1 MSFSFGGLGHSLEQV
16 GGSVA
21 SFTDHISEV
30 IKDVRMEGTE
40 KVGEGPDSDRK
51 ESEGSRETLRWENQ
65 RLKRLCSHLEEKY
78 EASELQIKRQT
89 LSYRH
94 QLQQKE
100 AEMKLLKARQIGLK
114 NQLLKLQ
121 SALRSTTA
129 SPSLGYRIN
138 YFASASPGDDLDFA
152 DLIWSQQEISR
163 LSNEVLRLEAEVSYW
178 KHFSQTSAPG
188 ANSDEQNEIYKL
200 QVTIR
205 ELEQNRNEAIDDH
218 QLEKAVLQ
226 NVYQQTLAEI
236 RRRYH
241 QKSKGYEKRIKEL
254 ENLLEKDDSGLRAAD
269 ESVIED
275 MQNTIQV
282 LQTEKVE
289 STRKIEELEDTVKY
303 INNKLSSV
311 ESERDALRRE
321 WDRINEE
328 KKERT
333 EECESQPSVLRQSDT
348 VTEKERVLSESTAV
362 EEVSGPRQV
371 LSDAEKEMTPRCS
384 LTQGDNLIGDDL
396 KLEGRVY
403 VLEQENSSGQGREAL
418 QLALWK
424 VSHEQE
430 VIEGTAPGGVNVD
443 SEVEHFRC
451 DLEAD
456 GQKSTQGRTEKELPT
471 AELGEFD
478 GQKQT
483 TRPRVLM
490 KGQLSEQQNEGNGI
504 NGKVEHDLNDEKGA
518 CPFEEEQMDTAE
530 ELDAQNEESPQSQSA
545 VNDLHRSDPSR
556 IHNLN
561 IPKENAELK
570 EHIKQEEE
578 ESARAEKEPEDS
590 DNTVEDD
597 SLKGRET
604 TVRKLQQSLSEM
616 EELNGNLKK
625 AAFNLKVENGK
636 LVLELEDVRRRLEET
651 TVCNRKNS
659 LETKSITR
667 ALKIEK
673 GQLIVKLCRAEK
685 KLLEKTARYEQA
697 IKELTNTYNLSKSS
711 SQLEQECLIQRTQEK
726 DDEILQ
732 LKKSVEQM
740 DADHRE
746 TKEMLSS
753 ALEEHKRL
761 TRLIK
766 DKEICIEKLERRP
779 ELQELLEKYGQVLR
793 ENEILQQTVEEQD
806 VRLASTREENEFL
819 QDELECLREDS
830 QTVPVVDPQTQDRI
844 MELECEVYELN
855 AERVRLEDEIKQQQ
869 KIIEDQR
876 QGKLQRLRALQDQKR
891 KLDDL
896 TRQHEQM
903 NIKHAQLLSAKEE
916 IKILQNTIEQMK
928 TRILQKPSKYIPTKH
943 SDVFQVTTIQHL
955 PVETR
960 K

>member
-1 MSFSFGGLGHSLEQV
+1 MSFSFGGQGHSLEQV
-16 GGSVA
+16 GGRVA
-21 SFTDHISEV
+21 SFTDRISGV

-51 ESEGSRETLRWENQ
+51 ESEVSRETLRSENQ
-65 RLKRLCSHLEEKY
+65 RLKSLCSHLEEKY

-100 AEMKLLKARQIGLK
+100 VEMKLLKVRQIGLK
-114 NQLLKLQ
+114 NQLLELQ

-129 SPSLGYRIN
+129 SPSLGYGIDC
-138 YFASASPGDDLDFA
+138 FASASLGDDLDFA
-152 DLIWSQQEISR
+152 DLIWSQQEMSR
-163 LSNEVLRLEAEVSYW
+163 LSNEVLRLEAEVSHW
-178 KHFSQTSAPG
+178 KHLSQTSAPG
-188 ANSDEQNEIYKL
+188 ANSAEQSEIYKL

-205 ELEQNRNEAIDDH
+205 ELERNRNEAIDDH

-269 ESVIED
+269 ESVIEH

-303 INNKLSSV
+303 ITSKLSSV

-321 WDRINEE
+321 WDRIHEE

-333 EECESQPSVLRQSDT
+333 EEWESQPSVWRQSDT
-348 VTEKERVLSESTAV
+348 VTEKESVLSESTAV
-362 EEVSGPRQV
+362 EEVSGLRPV

-396 KLEGRVY
+396 KLEERVY
-403 VLEQENSSGQGREAL
+403 LLEQGNSLGQGREAL

-430 VIEGTAPGGVNVD
+430 VTERTAPGGVNLD
-443 SEVEHFRC
+443 SEGEHLRC

-456 GQKSTQGRTEKELPT
+456 GQKSTQGRAEKELPT

-483 TRPRVLM
+483 TQPRVLM
-490 KGQLSEQQNEGNGI
+490 KGRLSEPQDEGNGI
-504 NGKVEHDLNDEKGA
+504 NGNVEHDLNDEKRA
-518 CPFEEEQMDTAE
+518 RPFEDEQTDIAK
-530 ELDAQNEESPQSQSA
+530 ELDAQNEESPPSQLA
-545 VNDLHRSDPSR
+545 VNDLHRSDPSQTQ
-556 IHNLN
+556 NLN
-561 IPKENAELK
+561 IPKENVELK
-570 EHIKQEEE
+570 EHIKQDEE
-578 ESARAEKEPEDS
+578 ESARAEKEPAQSLNQDS

-597 SLKGRET
+597 SLQERET

-616 EELNGNLKK
+616 EEPNGSLKK
-625 AAFNLKVENGK
+625 GACNLKVENGK
-636 LVLELEDVRRRLEET
+636 SVSEPEDVRGRLEET
-651 TVCNRKNS
+651 TVCNHKNS
-659 LETKSITR
+659 LETKSTTQ

-685 KLLEKTARYEQA
+685 KVLEKTARDEQA
-697 IKELTNTYNLSKSS
+697 IQELTNTYHLSKSS
-711 SQLEQECLIQRTQEK
+711 SHLEQECLIQRSQEK

-761 TRLIK
+761 TPLIK
-766 DKEICIEKLERRP
+766 EKEICIEKLERSP
-779 ELQELLEKYGQVLR
+779 ELQELLEKYVQVVR

-806 VRLASTREENEFL
+806 VRLASTREENESL
-819 QDELECLREDS
+819 QDKLEFLTELS
-830 QTVPVVDPQTQDRI
+830 QTVPVVDLETQDRI
-844 MELECEVYELN
+844 MELESEVYQLN
-855 AERVRLEDEIKQQQ
+855 VERVSLVDEIKQQQ

-876 QGKLQRLRALQDQKR
+876 QAKLQWLRALQDQKR
-891 KLDDL
+891 KVDDL
-896 TRQHEQM
+896 THQREQV
-903 NIKHAQLLSAKEE
+903 NVQHAQLLSAKDEE
-916 IKILQNTIEQMK
+916 IEILQNTIEQMK
-928 TRILQKPSKYIPTKH
+928 TQILRKPSTFLQNILMCFK
-943 SDVFQVTTIQHL
+943 
-955 PVETR
+955 
-960 K
+960 

>member
-1 MSFSFGGLGHSLEQV
+1 MSFSFGGQGHSLEQV
-16 GGSVA
+16 GGRGA
-21 SFTDHISEV
+21 SFTDRISGV

-51 ESEGSRETLRWENQ
+51 ESEVSRETLRSENQ
-65 RLKRLCSHLEEKY
+65 RLKSLCSHLEEKY

-100 AEMKLLKARQIGLK
+100 VEMKLLKVRQIGLK
-114 NQLLKLQ
+114 NQLLELQ

-129 SPSLGYRIN
+129 SPSLGYGIDC
-138 YFASASPGDDLDFA
+138 FASASLGDDLDFA
-152 DLIWSQQEISR
+152 DLIWSQQEMSR
-163 LSNEVLRLEAEVSYW
+163 LSNEVLRLEAEVSHW
-178 KHFSQTSAPG
+178 KHLSQTSAPG
-188 ANSDEQNEIYKL
+188 ANSAEQSEIYKL

-205 ELEQNRNEAIDDH
+205 ELERNRNEAIDDH

-241 QKSKGYEKRIKEL
+241 QKSKGYGKRIKEL

-269 ESVIED
+269 ESVIEH

-303 INNKLSSV
+303 ITSKLSSV

-321 WDRINEE
+321 WDRIHEE

-333 EECESQPSVLRQSDT
+333 EEWESQPSVWRQSDT
-348 VTEKERVLSESTAV
+348 VTEKESVLSESTAV
-362 EEVSGPRQV
+362 EEVSGLRPV

-396 KLEGRVY
+396 KLEERVY
-403 VLEQENSSGQGREAL
+403 LLEQGNSLGQGREAL

-430 VIEGTAPGGVNVD
+430 VTERTAPGGVNLD
-443 SEVEHFRC
+443 SEGEHLRC

-456 GQKSTQGRTEKELPT
+456 GQKSTQGRAEKELPT

-483 TRPRVLM
+483 TQPRVLM
-490 KGQLSEQQNEGNGI
+490 KGRLSEPQDEGNGI
-504 NGKVEHDLNDEKGA
+504 NGNVEHDLNDEKRA
-518 CPFEEEQMDTAE
+518 RPFEDEQTDIAK
-530 ELDAQNEESPQSQSA
+530 ELDAQNEESPPSQLA
-545 VNDLHRSDPSR
+545 VNDLHRSDPSQTQ
-556 IHNLN
+556 NLN
-561 IPKENAELK
+561 IPKENVELK
-570 EHIKQEEE
+570 EHIKQDEE
-578 ESARAEKEPEDS
+578 ESARAEKEPAQSLNQDS

-597 SLKGRET
+597 SLQERET

-616 EELNGNLKK
+616 EEPNGSLKK
-625 AAFNLKVENGK
+625 GACNLKVENGK
-636 LVLELEDVRRRLEET
+636 SVSEPEDVRGRLEET
-651 TVCNRKNS
+651 TVCNHKNS
-659 LETKSITR
+659 LETKSTTQ

-685 KLLEKTARYEQA
+685 KVLEKTARDEQA
-697 IKELTNTYNLSKSS
+697 IQELTNTYHLSKSS
-711 SQLEQECLIQRTQEK
+711 SHLEQECLIQRSQEK

-761 TRLIK
+761 TPLIK
-766 DKEICIEKLERRP
+766 EKEICIEKLERSP
-779 ELQELLEKYGQVLR
+779 ELQELLEKYVQVVR

-806 VRLASTREENEFL
+806 VRLASTREENESL
-819 QDELECLREDS
+819 QDKLEFLTELS
-830 QTVPVVDPQTQDRI
+830 QTVPVVDLETQDRI
-844 MELECEVYELN
+844 MELESEVYQLN
-855 AERVRLEDEIKQQQ
+855 VERVSLVDEIKQQQ

-876 QGKLQRLRALQDQKR
+876 QAKLQWLRALQDQKR
-891 KLDDL
+891 KVDDL
-896 TRQHEQM
+896 THQREQV
-903 NIKHAQLLSAKEE
+903 NVQHAQLLSAKDEE
-916 IKILQNTIEQMK
+916 IEILQNTIEQMK
-928 TRILQKPSKYIPTKH
+928 TQILRKPSTFLQNILMCFK
-943 SDVFQVTTIQHL
+943 
-955 PVETR
+955 
-960 K
+960 

>member
-1 MSFSFGGLGHSLEQV
+1 MSFSFGGQGHSLEQV
-16 GGSVA
+16 GGRGA
-21 SFTDHISEV
+21 SFTDRISGV

-51 ESEGSRETLRWENQ
+51 ESEVSRETLRSENQ
-65 RLKRLCSHLEEKY
+65 RLKSLCSHLEEKY

-100 AEMKLLKARQIGLK
+100 VEMKLLKVRQIGLK
-114 NQLLKLQ
+114 NQLLELQ

-129 SPSLGYRIN
+129 SPSLGYGIDC
-138 YFASASPGDDLDFA
+138 FASASLGDDLDFA
-152 DLIWSQQEISR
+152 DLIWSQQEMSR
-163 LSNEVLRLEAEVSYW
+163 LSNEVLRLEAEVSHW
-178 KHFSQTSAPG
+178 KHLSQTSAPG
-188 ANSDEQNEIYKL
+188 ANSAQQNEIYKL

-205 ELEQNRNEAIDDH
+205 ELERNRNEAIDDH

-269 ESVIED
+269 ESVIEH

-303 INNKLSSV
+303 IHSKLSSV

-321 WDRINEE
+321 WDRIHEE

-333 EECESQPSVLRQSDT
+333 EEWESQPSVWRQSDT
-348 VTEKERVLSESTAV
+348 VTEKESVLSESTAV
-362 EEVSGPRQV
+362 EEVSGLRPV

-396 KLEGRVY
+396 KLEERVY
-403 VLEQENSSGQGREAL
+403 LLEQGNSLGQGREAL

-430 VIEGTAPGGVNVD
+430 VTERTAPGGVNLD
-443 SEVEHFRC
+443 SEGEHLRC

-456 GQKSTQGRTEKELPT
+456 GQKSTQGRAEKELPT

-483 TRPRVLM
+483 TQPRVLM
-490 KGQLSEQQNEGNGI
+490 KGRLSEPQDEGNGI
-504 NGKVEHDLNDEKGA
+504 NGNVEHDLNDEKRA
-518 CPFEEEQMDTAE
+518 RPFEDEQTDIAK
-530 ELDAQNEESPQSQSA
+530 ELDAQNEESPPSQLA
-545 VNDLHRSDPSR
+545 VNDLHRSDPSQTQ
-556 IHNLN
+556 NLN
-561 IPKENAELK
+561 IPKENVELK
-570 EHIKQEEE
+570 EHSKQEEE
-578 ESARAEKEPEDS
+578 ESARAEKEPAQSLNQDS

-597 SLKGRET
+597 SLQERET

-616 EELNGNLKK
+616 EEPNGSLKK
-625 AAFNLKVENGK
+625 GACNLKVENAK
-636 LVLELEDVRRRLEET
+636 SVSEPEDVRGRLEET
-651 TVCNRKNS
+651 TVCNHKNS
-659 LETKSITR
+659 LETKSTTQ

-685 KLLEKTARYEQA
+685 KVLEKTARDEQA
-697 IKELTNTYNLSKSS
+697 IQELTNTYHLSKSS
-711 SQLEQECLIQRTQEK
+711 SHLEQECLIQRSQEK

-761 TRLIK
+761 TPLIK
-766 DKEICIEKLERRP
+766 EKDICIEKLERSP
-779 ELQELLEKYGQVLR
+779 ELQELLEKYVQVVR

-806 VRLASTREENEFL
+806 VRLASTREENESL
-819 QDELECLREDS
+819 QDKLEFLTELS
-830 QTVPVVDPQTQDRI
+830 QTVPVVDLETQDRI
-844 MELECEVYELN
+844 MELESEVYQLN
-855 AERVRLEDEIKQQQ
+855 VERVSLVDEIKQQQ

-876 QGKLQRLRALQDQKR
+876 QAKLQWLRALQDQKR
-891 KLDDL
+891 KVDDL
-896 TRQHEQM
+896 THQREQV
-903 NIKHAQLLSAKEE
+903 NVQHAQLLSAKDEE
-916 IKILQNTIEQMK
+916 IEILQNTIEQMK
-928 TRILQKPSKYIPTKH
+928 TQILRKPSTFLQNILMCFK
-943 SDVFQVTTIQHL
+943 
-955 PVETR
+955 
-960 K
+960 

>member
-1 MSFSFGGLGHSLEQV
+1 MSFSFGGQGHSLEQV
-16 GGSVA
+16 GGRGA
-21 SFTDHISEV
+21 SFTDRISGV

-51 ESEGSRETLRWENQ
+51 ESEVSRETLRSENQ
-65 RLKRLCSHLEEKY
+65 RLKSLCSHLEEKY
-78 EASELQIKRQT
+78 EASELQIKQQT

-100 AEMKLLKARQIGLK
+100 VEMKLLKVRQIGLK
-114 NQLLKLQ
+114 NQLLELQ
-121 SALRSTTA
+121 SALQSTTA
-129 SPSLGYRIN
+129 SPSLGYGIDC
-138 YFASASPGDDLDFA
+138 FASASLGDDLDFA
-152 DLIWSQQEISR
+152 DLIWSQQEMSR
-163 LSNEVLRLEAEVSYW
+163 LSNEVLRLEAEVSHW
-178 KHFSQTSAPG
+178 KHLSQTSAPG
-188 ANSDEQNEIYKL
+188 ANSAEQSEIYKL

-205 ELEQNRNEAIDDH
+205 ELERNRNEAIDDH

-269 ESVIED
+269 ESVIEH

-303 INNKLSSV
+303 ITSKLSSV

-321 WDRINEE
+321 WDRIHEE

-333 EECESQPSVLRQSDT
+333 EEWESQPSVWRQSDT
-348 VTEKERVLSESTAV
+348 VTEKESVLSESTAV
-362 EEVSGPRQV
+362 EEVSGLRPV

-396 KLEGRVY
+396 KLEERVY
-403 VLEQENSSGQGREAL
+403 LLEQGNSLGQGREAL

-430 VIEGTAPGGVNVD
+430 VTERTAPGGVNLD
-443 SEVEHFRC
+443 SEGEHLRC

-456 GQKSTQGRTEKELPT
+456 GQKSTQGRAEKELPT

-483 TRPRVLM
+483 TQPRVLM
-490 KGQLSEQQNEGNGI
+490 KGRLSEPQDEGNGI
-504 NGKVEHDLNDEKGA
+504 NGNVEHDLNDEKRA
-518 CPFEEEQMDTAE
+518 CPFEDEQMDIAK
-530 ELDAQNEESPQSQSA
+530 ELDAQNEESPPSQLA
-545 VNDLHRSDPSR
+545 VNDLHRSDPSQTQ
-556 IHNLN
+556 NLN
-561 IPKENAELK
+561 IPKENVELK
-570 EHIKQEEE
+570 EHIKQDEE
-578 ESARAEKEPEDS
+578 ESARAEKEPAQSLNQDS

-597 SLKGRET
+597 SLQERET

-616 EELNGNLKK
+616 EEPNGSLKK
-625 AAFNLKVENGK
+625 GACNLKVENGK
-636 LVLELEDVRRRLEET
+636 SVSEPEDVRGRLEET
-651 TVCNRKNS
+651 TVCNHKNS
-659 LETKSITR
+659 LETKSTTQ

-685 KLLEKTARYEQA
+685 KVLEKTARDEQA
-697 IKELTNTYNLSKSS
+697 IQELTNTYHLSKSS
-711 SQLEQECLIQRTQEK
+711 SHLEQECLIQRSQEK

-761 TRLIK
+761 TPLIK
-766 DKEICIEKLERRP
+766 EKDICIEKLERSP
-779 ELQELLEKYGQVLR
+779 ELQELLEKYVQVVR

-806 VRLASTREENEFL
+806 VRLASTREENESL
-819 QDELECLREDS
+819 QDKLEFLTELS
-830 QTVPVVDPQTQDRI
+830 QTVPVVDLETQDRI
-844 MELECEVYELN
+844 MELESEVYQLN
-855 AERVRLEDEIKQQQ
+855 VERVSLVDEIKQQQ

-876 QGKLQRLRALQDQKR
+876 QAKLQWLRALQDQKR
-891 KLDDL
+891 KVDDL
-896 TRQHEQM
+896 THQREQV
-903 NIKHAQLLSAKEE
+903 NVQHAQLLSAKDEE
-916 IKILQNTIEQMK
+916 IEILQNTIEQMK
-928 TRILQKPSKYIPTKH
+928 TQILRKPSTFLQNILMCFK
-943 SDVFQVTTIQHL
+943 
-955 PVETR
+955 
-960 K
+960 

>member
-1 MSFSFGGLGHSLEQV
+1 MSFSFGGQGHSLEQV
-16 GGSVA
+16 GGRGA
-21 SFTDHISEV
+21 SFTDRISGV

-51 ESEGSRETLRWENQ
+51 ESEVSRETLRSENQ
-65 RLKRLCSHLEEKY
+65 RLKSLCSHLEEKY

-100 AEMKLLKARQIGLK
+100 VEMKLLKVRHIGLK
-114 NQLLKLQ
+114 NQLLELQ

-129 SPSLGYRIN
+129 SPSLGYGIDC
-138 YFASASPGDDLDFA
+138 FASASLGDDLDFA
-152 DLIWSQQEISR
+152 DLIWSQQEMSR
-163 LSNEVLRLEAEVSYW
+163 LSNEVLRLEAEVSHW
-178 KHFSQTSAPG
+178 KHLSQTSAPG
-188 ANSDEQNEIYKL
+188 ANSAEQSEIYKL

-205 ELEQNRNEAIDDH
+205 ELERNRNEAIDDH

-269 ESVIED
+269 ESVIEH

-303 INNKLSSV
+303 ITSKLSSV

-321 WDRINEE
+321 WDRIHEE

-333 EECESQPSVLRQSDT
+333 EEWESQPSVWRQSDT
-348 VTEKERVLSESTAV
+348 VTEKESVLSESTAV
-362 EEVSGPRQV
+362 EEVSGLRPV

-396 KLEGRVY
+396 KLEERVY
-403 VLEQENSSGQGREAL
+403 LLEQGNSLGQGREAL

-430 VIEGTAPGGVNVD
+430 VTERTAPGGVNLD
-443 SEVEHFRC
+443 SEGEHLRC

-456 GQKSTQGRTEKELPT
+456 GQKSTQGRAEKELPT

-483 TRPRVLM
+483 TQPRVLM
-490 KGQLSEQQNEGNGI
+490 KGRLSEPQDEGNGI
-504 NGKVEHDLNDEKGA
+504 NGNVEHDLNDEKRA
-518 CPFEEEQMDTAE
+518 RPFEDEQTDIAK
-530 ELDAQNEESPQSQSA
+530 ELDAQNEESPPSQLA
-545 VNDLHRSDPSR
+545 VNDLHRSDPSQTQ
-556 IHNLN
+556 NLN
-561 IPKENAELK
+561 IPKENVELK
-570 EHIKQEEE
+570 EHIKQDEE
-578 ESARAEKEPEDS
+578 ESARAEKEPAQSLNQDS

-597 SLKGRET
+597 SLQERET

-616 EELNGNLKK
+616 EEPNGSLKK
-625 AAFNLKVENGK
+625 GACNLKVENGK
-636 LVLELEDVRRRLEET
+636 SVSEPEDVRGRLEET
-651 TVCNRKNS
+651 TVCNHKNS
-659 LETKSITR
+659 LETKSTTQ

-685 KLLEKTARYEQA
+685 KVLEKTARDEQA
-697 IKELTNTYNLSKSS
+697 IQELTNTYHLSKSS
-711 SQLEQECLIQRTQEK
+711 SHLEQECLIQRSQEK

-761 TRLIK
+761 TPLIK
-766 DKEICIEKLERRP
+766 EKEICIEKLERSP
-779 ELQELLEKYGQVLR
+779 ELQELLEKYVQVVR

-806 VRLASTREENEFL
+806 VRLASTREENESL
-819 QDELECLREDS
+819 QDKLEFLTELS
-830 QTVPVVDPQTQDRI
+830 QTVPVVDLETQDRI
-844 MELECEVYELN
+844 MELESEVYQLN
-855 AERVRLEDEIKQQQ
+855 VERVSLVDEIKQQQ

-876 QGKLQRLRALQDQKR
+876 QAKLQWLRALQDQKR
-891 KLDDL
+891 KVDDL
-896 TRQHEQM
+896 THQREQV
-903 NIKHAQLLSAKEE
+903 NVQHAQLLSAKDEE
-916 IKILQNTIEQMK
+916 IEILQNTIEQMK
-928 TRILQKPSKYIPTKH
+928 TQILRKPSTFLQNILMCFK
-943 SDVFQVTTIQHL
+943 
-955 PVETR
+955 
-960 K
+960 

>member
-1 MSFSFGGLGHSLEQV
+1 MSFSFGGQGHSLEQV
-16 GGSVA
+16 GGRGA
-21 SFTDHISEV
+21 SFTDRISGV

-51 ESEGSRETLRWENQ
+51 ESEVSRETLRSENQ
-65 RLKRLCSHLEEKY
+65 RLKSLCSHLEEKY

-100 AEMKLLKARQIGLK
+100 VEMKLLKVRHIGLK
-114 NQLLKLQ
+114 NQLLELQ
-121 SALRSTTA
+121 SALQSTTA
-129 SPSLGYRIN
+129 SPSLGYGIDC
-138 YFASASPGDDLDFA
+138 FASASLGDDLDFA
-152 DLIWSQQEISR
+152 DLIWSQQEMSR
-163 LSNEVLRLEAEVSYW
+163 LSNEVLRLEAEVSHW
-178 KHFSQTSAPG
+178 KHLSQTSAPG
-188 ANSDEQNEIYKL
+188 ANSAEQSEIYKL

-205 ELEQNRNEAIDDH
+205 ELERNRNEAIDDH

-241 QKSKGYEKRIKEL
+241 QKSKAYEKRIKEL

-269 ESVIED
+269 ESVIEH

-303 INNKLSSV
+303 IHSKLSSV

-321 WDRINEE
+321 WDRIHEE

-333 EECESQPSVLRQSDT
+333 EEWESQPSVWRQSDT
-348 VTEKERVLSESTAV
+348 VTEKESVLSESTAV
-362 EEVSGPRQV
+362 EEVSGLRPV

-396 KLEGRVY
+396 KLEERVY
-403 VLEQENSSGQGREAL
+403 LLEQGNSLGQGREAL

-430 VIEGTAPGGVNVD
+430 VTERTAPGGVNLD
-443 SEVEHFRC
+443 SEGEHLRC

-456 GQKSTQGRTEKELPT
+456 GQKSTQGRAEKELPT

-483 TRPRVLM
+483 TQPRVLM
-490 KGQLSEQQNEGNGI
+490 KGRLSEPQDEGNGI
-504 NGKVEHDLNDEKGA
+504 NGNVEHDLNDEKRA
-518 CPFEEEQMDTAE
+518 RPFEDEQMDIAK
-530 ELDAQNEESPQSQSA
+530 ELDAQNEESPPSQLA
-545 VNDLHRSDPSR
+545 VNDLHRSDPSQTQ
-556 IHNLN
+556 NLN
-561 IPKENAELK
+561 IPKENVELK
-570 EHIKQEEE
+570 EHIKQDEE
-578 ESARAEKEPEDS
+578 ESARAEKEPAQSLNQDS

-597 SLKGRET
+597 SLQERET

-616 EELNGNLKK
+616 EEPNGSLKK
-625 AAFNLKVENGK
+625 GACNLKVENGK
-636 LVLELEDVRRRLEET
+636 SVSEPEDVRGRLEET
-651 TVCNRKNS
+651 TVCNHKNS
-659 LETKSITR
+659 LETKSTTQ

-685 KLLEKTARYEQA
+685 KVLEKTARDEQA
-697 IKELTNTYNLSKSS
+697 IQELTNTYHLSKSS
-711 SQLEQECLIQRTQEK
+711 SHLEQECLIQRSQEK

-761 TRLIK
+761 TQLIK
-766 DKEICIEKLERRP
+766 EKETCIEKLERSP
-779 ELQELLEKYGQVLR
+779 ELQELLEKYVQVVR

-806 VRLASTREENEFL
+806 VRLASTREENESL
-819 QDELECLREDS
+819 QDKLEFLTELS
-830 QTVPVVDPQTQDRI
+830 QTVPVVDLETQDRI
-844 MELECEVYELN
+844 MELESEVYQLN
-855 AERVRLEDEIKQQQ
+855 VERVSLVDEIKQQQ

-876 QGKLQRLRALQDQKR
+876 QAKLQWLRALQDQKR
-891 KLDDL
+891 KVDDL
-896 TRQHEQM
+896 THQREQV
-903 NIKHAQLLSAKEE
+903 NVQHAQLLSAKDEE
-916 IKILQNTIEQMK
+916 IEILQNTIEQMK
-928 TRILQKPSKYIPTKH
+928 TQILRKPSTFLQNILMCFK
-943 SDVFQVTTIQHL
+943 
-955 PVETR
+955 
-960 K
+960 

>member
-1 MSFSFGGLGHSLEQV
+1 MSFSFGGQGHSLEQV
-16 GGSVA
+16 GGRGA
-21 SFTDHISEV
+21 SFTDRISGV

-51 ESEGSRETLRWENQ
+51 ESEVSRETLRSENQ
-65 RLKRLCSHLEEKY
+65 RLKSLCSHLEEKY

-100 AEMKLLKARQIGLK
+100 VEMKLLKVRQIGLK
-114 NQLLKLQ
+114 NQLLELQ

-129 SPSLGYRIN
+129 SPSLGYGIDC
-138 YFASASPGDDLDFA
+138 FASASLGDDLDFA
-152 DLIWSQQEISR
+152 DLIWSQQEMSR
-163 LSNEVLRLEAEVSYW
+163 LSNEVLRLEAEVSHW
-178 KHFSQTSAPG
+178 KHLSQTSAPG
-188 ANSDEQNEIYKL
+188 ANSAEQSEIYKL

-205 ELEQNRNEAIDDH
+205 ELERNRNEAIDDH

-269 ESVIED
+269 ESVIEH

-303 INNKLSSV
+303 IHSKLSSV

-321 WDRINEE
+321 WDRIHEE

-333 EECESQPSVLRQSDT
+333 EEWESQPSVWRQSDT
-348 VTEKERVLSESTAV
+348 VTEKESVLSESTAV
-362 EEVSGPRQV
+362 EEVSGLRPV

-396 KLEGRVY
+396 KLEERVY
-403 VLEQENSSGQGREAL
+403 LLEQGNSLGQGREAL

-430 VIEGTAPGGVNVD
+430 VTERTAPGGVNLD
-443 SEVEHFRC
+443 SEGEHLRC

-456 GQKSTQGRTEKELPT
+456 GQKSTQGRAEKELPT

-483 TRPRVLM
+483 TQPRVLM
-490 KGQLSEQQNEGNGI
+490 KGRLSEPQDEGNGI
-504 NGKVEHDLNDEKGA
+504 NGNVEHDLNDEKRA
-518 CPFEEEQMDTAE
+518 RPFEDEQTDIAK
-530 ELDAQNEESPQSQSA
+530 ELDAQNEESPPSQLA
-545 VNDLHRSDPSR
+545 VNDLHRSDPSQTQ
-556 IHNLN
+556 NLN
-561 IPKENAELK
+561 IPKENVELK
-570 EHIKQEEE
+570 EHIKQDEE
-578 ESARAEKEPEDS
+578 ESARAEKEPAQSLNQDS

-597 SLKGRET
+597 SLQERET

-616 EELNGNLKK
+616 EEPNGSLKK
-625 AAFNLKVENGK
+625 GACNLKVENGK
-636 LVLELEDVRRRLEET
+636 SVSEPEDVRGRLEET
-651 TVCNRKNS
+651 TVCNHKNS
-659 LETKSITR
+659 LETKSTTQ

-685 KLLEKTARYEQA
+685 KVLEKTARDEQA
-697 IKELTNTYNLSKSS
+697 IQELTNTYHLSKSS
-711 SQLEQECLIQRTQEK
+711 SHLEQECLIQRSQEK

-761 TRLIK
+761 TQLIK
-766 DKEICIEKLERRP
+766 EKETCIEKLERSP
-779 ELQELLEKYGQVLR
+779 ELQELLEKYVQVVR

-806 VRLASTREENEFL
+806 VRLASTREENESL
-819 QDELECLREDS
+819 QDKLEFLTELS
-830 QTVPVVDPQTQDRI
+830 QTVPVVDLETQDRI
-844 MELECEVYELN
+844 MELESEVYQLN
-855 AERVRLEDEIKQQQ
+855 VERVSLVDEIKQQQ

-876 QGKLQRLRALQDQKR
+876 QAKLQWLRALQDQKR
-891 KLDDL
+891 KVDDL
-896 TRQHEQM
+896 THQREQV
-903 NIKHAQLLSAKEE
+903 NVQHAQLLSAKDEE
-916 IKILQNTIEQMK
+916 IEILQNTIEQMK
-928 TRILQKPSKYIPTKH
+928 TQILRKPSTFLQNILMCFK
-943 SDVFQVTTIQHL
+943 
-955 PVETR
+955 
-960 K
+960 

>member
-1 MSFSFGGLGHSLEQV
+1 MSFSFGGQGHSLEQV
-16 GGSVA
+16 GGRGA
-21 SFTDHISEV
+21 SFTDRISGV

-51 ESEGSRETLRWENQ
+51 ESEVSRETLRSENQ
-65 RLKRLCSHLEEKY
+65 RLKSLCSHLEEKY

-100 AEMKLLKARQIGLK
+100 VEMKLLKVRQIGLK
-114 NQLLKLQ
+114 NQLLELQ

-129 SPSLGYRIN
+129 SPSLGYGIDC
-138 YFASASPGDDLDFA
+138 FASASLGDDLDFA
-152 DLIWSQQEISR
+152 DLIWSQQEMSR
-163 LSNEVLRLEAEVSYW
+163 LSNEVLRLEAEVSHW
-178 KHFSQTSAPG
+178 KHLSQTSAPG
-188 ANSDEQNEIYKL
+188 ANSAEQSEIYKL

-205 ELEQNRNEAIDDH
+205 ELERNRNEAIDDH

-269 ESVIED
+269 ESVIEH

-303 INNKLSSV
+303 ITSKLSSV

-321 WDRINEE
+321 WDRIHEE

-333 EECESQPSVLRQSDT
+333 EEWESQPSVWRQSDT
-348 VTEKERVLSESTAV
+348 VTEKESVLSESTAV
-362 EEVSGPRQV
+362 EEVSGLRPV

-396 KLEGRVY
+396 KLEERVY
-403 VLEQENSSGQGREAL
+403 LLEQGNSLGQGREAL

-430 VIEGTAPGGVNVD
+430 VTERTAPGGVNLD
-443 SEVEHFRC
+443 SEGEHLRC

-456 GQKSTQGRTEKELPT
+456 GQKSTQGRAEKELPT

-483 TRPRVLM
+483 TQPRVLM
-490 KGQLSEQQNEGNGI
+490 KGRLSEPQDEGNGI
-504 NGKVEHDLNDEKGA
+504 NGNVEHDLNDEKRA
-518 CPFEEEQMDTAE
+518 RPFEDEQTDIAK
-530 ELDAQNEESPQSQSA
+530 ELDAQNEESPPSQLA
-545 VNDLHRSDPSR
+545 VNDLHRSDPSQTQ
-556 IHNLN
+556 NLN
-561 IPKENAELK
+561 IPKENVELK
-570 EHIKQEEE
+570 EHIKQDEE
-578 ESARAEKEPEDS
+578 ESARAEKEPAQSLNQDS

-597 SLKGRET
+597 SPQERET

-616 EELNGNLKK
+616 EEPNGSLKK
-625 AAFNLKVENGK
+625 GACNLKVENGK
-636 LVLELEDVRRRLEET
+636 SVSEPEDVRGRLEET
-651 TVCNRKNS
+651 TVCNHKNS
-659 LETKSITR
+659 LETKSTTQ

-685 KLLEKTARYEQA
+685 KVLEKTARDEQA
-697 IKELTNTYNLSKSS
+697 IQELTNTYHLSKSS
-711 SQLEQECLIQRTQEK
+711 SHLEQECLIQRSQEK

-761 TRLIK
+761 TPLIK
-766 DKEICIEKLERRP
+766 EKEICIEKLERSP
-779 ELQELLEKYGQVLR
+779 ELQELLEKYVQVVR

-806 VRLASTREENEFL
+806 VRLASTREENESL
-819 QDELECLREDS
+819 QDKLEFLTELS
-830 QTVPVVDPQTQDRI
+830 QTVPVVDLETQDRI
-844 MELECEVYELN
+844 MELESEVYQLN
-855 AERVRLEDEIKQQQ
+855 VERVSLVDEIKQQQ

-876 QGKLQRLRALQDQKR
+876 QAKLQWLRALQDQKR
-891 KLDDL
+891 KVDDL
-896 TRQHEQM
+896 THQREQV
-903 NIKHAQLLSAKEE
+903 NVQHAQLLSAKDEE
-916 IKILQNTIEQMK
+916 IEILQNTIEQMK
-928 TRILQKPSKYIPTKH
+928 TQILRKPSTFLQNILMCFK
-943 SDVFQVTTIQHL
+943 
-955 PVETR
+955 
-960 K
+960 

>member
-1 MSFSFGGLGHSLEQV
+1 MSFSFGGQGHSLEQV
-16 GGSVA
+16 GGRGA
-21 SFTDHISEV
+21 SFTDRISGV

-51 ESEGSRETLRWENQ
+51 ESEVSRETLRSENQ
-65 RLKRLCSHLEEKY
+65 RLKSLCSHLEEKY

-100 AEMKLLKARQIGLK
+100 VEMKLLKVRQIGLK
-114 NQLLKLQ
+114 NQLLELQ

-129 SPSLGYRIN
+129 SPSLGYGIDC
-138 YFASASPGDDLDFA
+138 FASASLGDDLDFA
-152 DLIWSQQEISR
+152 DLIWSQQEMSR
-163 LSNEVLRLEAEVSYW
+163 LSNEVLRLEAEVSHW
-178 KHFSQTSAPG
+178 KHLSQTSAPG
-188 ANSDEQNEIYKL
+188 ANSAEQSEIYKL

-205 ELEQNRNEAIDDH
+205 ELERNRNEAIDDH

-269 ESVIED
+269 ESVIEH

-303 INNKLSSV
+303 ITSKLSSV

-321 WDRINEE
+321 WDRIHEE

-333 EECESQPSVLRQSDT
+333 EEWESQPSVWRQSDT
-348 VTEKERVLSESTAV
+348 VTEKESVLSESTAV
-362 EEVSGPRQV
+362 EEVSGLRPV

-396 KLEGRVY
+396 KLEERVY
-403 VLEQENSSGQGREAL
+403 LLEQGNSLGQGREAL

-430 VIEGTAPGGVNVD
+430 VTERTAPGGVNLD
-443 SEVEHFRC
+443 SEGEHLRC

-456 GQKSTQGRTEKELPT
+456 GQKSTQGRAEKELPT

-483 TRPRVLM
+483 TQPRVLM
-490 KGQLSEQQNEGNGI
+490 KGRLSEPQDEGNGI
-504 NGKVEHDLNDEKGA
+504 NGNVEHDLNDEKRA
-518 CPFEEEQMDTAE
+518 RPFEDEQTDIAK
-530 ELDAQNEESPQSQSA
+530 ELDAQNEESPPSQLA
-545 VNDLHRSDPSR
+545 VNDLHRSDPSQTQ
-556 IHNLN
+556 NLN
-561 IPKENAELK
+561 IPKENVELK
-570 EHIKQEEE
+570 EHIKQDEE
-578 ESARAEKEPEDS
+578 ESARAEKEPAQSLNQDS

-597 SLKGRET
+597 SLQERET

-616 EELNGNLKK
+616 EEPNGSLKK
-625 AAFNLKVENGK
+625 GACNLKVENGK
-636 LVLELEDVRRRLEET
+636 SVSEPEDVRGRLEET
-651 TVCNRKNS
+651 TVCNHKNS
-659 LETKSITR
+659 LETKSTTQ

-685 KLLEKTARYEQA
+685 KVLEKTARDEQA
-697 IKELTNTYNLSKSS
+697 IQELTNTYHLSKSS
-711 SQLEQECLIQRTQEK
+711 SHLEQECLIQRSQEK

-761 TRLIK
+761 TPLIK
-766 DKEICIEKLERRP
+766 EKEICIEKLERSP
-779 ELQELLEKYGQVLR
+779 ELQELLEKYVQVVR

-806 VRLASTREENEFL
+806 VRLASTREENESL
-819 QDELECLREDS
+819 QDKLEFLTELS
-830 QTVPVVDPQTQDRI
+830 QTVPVVDLETQDRI
-844 MELECEVYELN
+844 MELESEVYQLN
-855 AERVRLEDEIKQQQ
+855 VERVSLVDEIKQQQ

-876 QGKLQRLRALQDQKR
+876 QAKLQWLRALQDQKR
-891 KLDDL
+891 KVDDL
-896 TRQHEQM
+896 THQREQV
-903 NIKHAQLLSAKEE
+903 NVQHAQLLSAKDEE
-916 IKILQNTIEQMK
+916 IEILQNTIEQMK
-928 TRILQKPSKYIPTKH
+928 TQILRKPSTFLQNILMCFK
-943 SDVFQVTTIQHL
+943 
-955 PVETR
+955 
-960 K
+960 

>member
-1 MSFSFGGLGHSLEQV
+1 MSFSFGGQGHSLEQV
-16 GGSVA
+16 GGRGA
-21 SFTDHISEV
+21 SFTDRISGV

-51 ESEGSRETLRWENQ
+51 ESEVSRETLRSENQ
-65 RLKRLCSHLEEKY
+65 RLKSLCSHLEEKY

-100 AEMKLLKARQIGLK
+100 VEMKLLKVRHIGLK
-114 NQLLKLQ
+114 NQLLELQ
-121 SALRSTTA
+121 SALQSTTA
-129 SPSLGYRIN
+129 SPSLGYGIDC
-138 YFASASPGDDLDFA
+138 FASASLGDDLDFA
-152 DLIWSQQEISR
+152 DLIWSQQEMSR
-163 LSNEVLRLEAEVSYW
+163 LSNEVLRLEAEVSHW
-178 KHFSQTSAPG
+178 KHLSQTSAPG
-188 ANSDEQNEIYKL
+188 ANSAEQNEIYKL

-205 ELEQNRNEAIDDH
+205 ELERNRNEAIDDH

-269 ESVIED
+269 ESVIEH

-303 INNKLSSV
+303 ITSKLSSV

-321 WDRINEE
+321 WDRIHEE
-328 KKERT
+328 KKETT
-333 EECESQPSVLRQSDT
+333 EEWESQPSVWRQSDT
-348 VTEKERVLSESTAV
+348 VTEKESVLSESTAV
-362 EEVSGPRQV
+362 EEVSGLRPV

-396 KLEGRVY
+396 KLEERVY
-403 VLEQENSSGQGREAL
+403 LLEQGNSLGQGREAL

-430 VIEGTAPGGVNVD
+430 VTERTAPGGVNLD
-443 SEVEHFRC
+443 SEGEHLRC

-456 GQKSTQGRTEKELPT
+456 GQKSTQGRAEKELPT

-483 TRPRVLM
+483 TQPRVLM
-490 KGQLSEQQNEGNGI
+490 KGRLSEPQDEGNGI
-504 NGKVEHDLNDEKGA
+504 NGNVEHDLNDEKRA
-518 CPFEEEQMDTAE
+518 RPFEDEQTDIAK
-530 ELDAQNEESPQSQSA
+530 ELDAQNEESPPSQLA
-545 VNDLHRSDPSR
+545 VNDLHRSDPSQTQ
-556 IHNLN
+556 NLN
-561 IPKENAELK
+561 IPKENVELK
-570 EHIKQEEE
+570 EHIKQDEE
-578 ESARAEKEPEDS
+578 ESARAEKEPAQSLNQDS

-597 SLKGRET
+597 SLQERET

-616 EELNGNLKK
+616 EEPNGSLKK
-625 AAFNLKVENGK
+625 GACNLKVENGK
-636 LVLELEDVRRRLEET
+636 SVSEPEDVRGRLEET
-651 TVCNRKNS
+651 TVCNHKNS
-659 LETKSITR
+659 LETKSTTQ

-685 KLLEKTARYEQA
+685 KVLEKTARDEQA
-697 IKELTNTYNLSKSS
+697 IQELTNTYHLSTSS
-711 SQLEQECLIQRTQEK
+711 SHLEQECLIQRSQEK

-766 DKEICIEKLERRP
+766 EKEICIEKLERSP
-779 ELQELLEKYGQVLR
+779 ELQELLEKYVQVVR

-819 QDELECLREDS
+819 QDKLERLREHS

-844 MELECEVYELN
+844 MELESEVYQLN
-855 AERVRLEDEIKQQQ
+855 VERVCLVDEIKQQQ

-876 QGKLQRLRALQDQKR
+876 QAKLQWLRALQDQKR
-891 KLDDL
+891 KVDDL
-896 TRQHEQM
+896 THQREQV
-903 NIKHAQLLSAKEE
+903 NVQHAQLLSAKDEE
-916 IKILQNTIEQMK
+916 IEILQNTIEQMK
-928 TRILQKPSKYIPTKH
+928 TQIFKKPSTFLQNILMFFK
-943 SDVFQVTTIQHL
+943 
-955 PVETR
+955 
-960 K
+960 

>member
-1 MSFSFGGLGHSLEQV
+1 MSFSFGGQGHSLEQV
-16 GGSVA
+16 GGRGA
-21 SFTDHISEV
+21 SFTDRISGV

-51 ESEGSRETLRWENQ
+51 ESEVSRETLRSENQ
-65 RLKRLCSHLEEKY
+65 RLKSLCSHLEEKY

-100 AEMKLLKARQIGLK
+100 VEMKLLKVRQIGLK
-114 NQLLKLQ
+114 NQLLELQ

-129 SPSLGYRIN
+129 SPSLGYGIDC
-138 YFASASPGDDLDFA
+138 FASASLGDDLDFA
-152 DLIWSQQEISR
+152 DLIWSQQEMSR
-163 LSNEVLRLEAEVSYW
+163 LSNEVLRLEAEVSHW
-178 KHFSQTSAPG
+178 KHLSQTSAPG
-188 ANSDEQNEIYKL
+188 ANSAEQSEIYKL

-205 ELEQNRNEAIDDH
+205 ELERNRNEAIDDH

-269 ESVIED
+269 ESVIEH

-303 INNKLSSV
+303 ITSKLSSV

-321 WDRINEE
+321 WDRIHEE

-333 EECESQPSVLRQSDT
+333 EEWESQPSVWRQSDT
-348 VTEKERVLSESTAV
+348 VTEKESVLSESTAV
-362 EEVSGPRQV
+362 EEVSGLRPV

-396 KLEGRVY
+396 KLEERVY
-403 VLEQENSSGQGREAL
+403 LLEQGNSLGQGREAL

-430 VIEGTAPGGVNVD
+430 VTERTAPGGVNLD
-443 SEVEHFRC
+443 SEGEHLRC

-456 GQKSTQGRTEKELPT
+456 GQKSTQGRAEKELPT

-483 TRPRVLM
+483 TQPRVLM
-490 KGQLSEQQNEGNGI
+490 KGRLSEPQDEGNGI
-504 NGKVEHDLNDEKGA
+504 NGNVEHDLNDEKRA
-518 CPFEEEQMDTAE
+518 RPFEDEQTDIAK
-530 ELDAQNEESPQSQSA
+530 ELDAQNEESPPSQLA
-545 VNDLHRSDPSR
+545 VNDLHRSDPSQTQ
-556 IHNLN
+556 NLN
-561 IPKENAELK
+561 IPKENVELK
-570 EHIKQEEE
+570 EHIKQDEE
-578 ESARAEKEPEDS
+578 ESARAEKEPAQSLNQDS

-597 SLKGRET
+597 SLQERET

-616 EELNGNLKK
+616 EEPNGSLKK
-625 AAFNLKVENGK
+625 GACNLKVENGK
-636 LVLELEDVRRRLEET
+636 SVSEPEDVRGRLEET
-651 TVCNRKNS
+651 TVCNHKNS
-659 LETKSITR
+659 LETKSTTQ

-685 KLLEKTARYEQA
+685 KVLEKTARDEQA
-697 IKELTNTYNLSKSS
+697 IQELTNTYHLSKSS
-711 SQLEQECLIQRTQEK
+711 SHLEQECLIQRSQEK

-761 TRLIK
+761 TPLIK
-766 DKEICIEKLERRP
+766 EKETCIEKLERSP
-779 ELQELLEKYGQVLR
+779 ELQELLEKYVQVVR

-806 VRLASTREENEFL
+806 VRLASTREENESL
-819 QDELECLREDS
+819 QDKLEFLTELS
-830 QTVPVVDPQTQDRI
+830 QTVPVVDLETQDRI
-844 MELECEVYELN
+844 MELESEVYQLN
-855 AERVRLEDEIKQQQ
+855 VERVSLVDEIKQQQ

-876 QGKLQRLRALQDQKR
+876 QAKLQWLRALQDQKR
-891 KLDDL
+891 KVDDL
-896 TRQHEQM
+896 THQREQV
-903 NIKHAQLLSAKEE
+903 NVQHAQLLSAKDEE
-916 IKILQNTIEQMK
+916 IEILQNTIEQMK
-928 TRILQKPSKYIPTKH
+928 TQILRKPSTFLQNILMCFK
-943 SDVFQVTTIQHL
+943 
-955 PVETR
+955 
-960 K
+960 

>member
-1 MSFSFGGLGHSLEQV
+1 MSFSFGGQGHSLEQV
-16 GGSVA
+16 GGRGA
-21 SFTDHISEV
+21 SFTDRISGV

-51 ESEGSRETLRWENQ
+51 ESEVSRETLRSKIQ
-65 RLKRLCSHLEEKY
+65 RLKSLCSHLEEKY

-100 AEMKLLKARQIGLK
+100 VEMKLLKVRHIGLK
-114 NQLLKLQ
+114 NQLLELQ

-129 SPSLGYRIN
+129 SPSLGYGIDC
-138 YFASASPGDDLDFA
+138 FASASLGDDLDFA
-152 DLIWSQQEISR
+152 DLIWSQQEMSR
-163 LSNEVLRLEAEVSYW
+163 LSNEVLRLEAEVSHW
-178 KHFSQTSAPG
+178 KHLSQTSAPG
-188 ANSDEQNEIYKL
+188 ANSAEQSEIYKL

-205 ELEQNRNEAIDDH
+205 ELERNRNEAIDDH

-269 ESVIED
+269 ESVIEH

-303 INNKLSSV
+303 ITSKLSSV

-321 WDRINEE
+321 WDRIHEE

-333 EECESQPSVLRQSDT
+333 EEWESQPSVWRQSDT
-348 VTEKERVLSESTAV
+348 VTEKESVLSESTAV
-362 EEVSGPRQV
+362 EEVSGLRPV

-396 KLEGRVY
+396 KLEERVY
-403 VLEQENSSGQGREAL
+403 LLEQGNSLGQGREAL

-430 VIEGTAPGGVNVD
+430 VTERTAPGGVNLD
-443 SEVEHFRC
+443 SEGEHLRC

-456 GQKSTQGRTEKELPT
+456 GQKSTQGRAEKELPT

-483 TRPRVLM
+483 TQPRVLM
-490 KGQLSEQQNEGNGI
+490 KGRLSEPQDEGNGI
-504 NGKVEHDLNDEKGA
+504 NGNVEHDLNDEKRA
-518 CPFEEEQMDTAE
+518 RPFEDEQTDIAK
-530 ELDAQNEESPQSQSA
+530 ELDAQNEESPPSQLA
-545 VNDLHRSDPSR
+545 VNDLHRSDPSQTQ
-556 IHNLN
+556 NLN
-561 IPKENAELK
+561 IPKENVELK
-570 EHIKQEEE
+570 EHIKQDEE
-578 ESARAEKEPEDS
+578 ESARAEKEPAQSLNQDS

-597 SLKGRET
+597 SLQERET

-616 EELNGNLKK
+616 EEPNGSLKK
-625 AAFNLKVENGK
+625 GACNLKVENGK
-636 LVLELEDVRRRLEET
+636 SVSEPEDVRGRLEET
-651 TVCNRKNS
+651 TVCNHKNS
-659 LETKSITR
+659 LETKSTTQ

-685 KLLEKTARYEQA
+685 KVLEKTARDEQA
-697 IKELTNTYNLSKSS
+697 IQELTNTYHLSKSS
-711 SQLEQECLIQRTQEK
+711 SHLEQECLIQRSQEK

-761 TRLIK
+761 TPLIK
-766 DKEICIEKLERRP
+766 EKEICIEKLERSP
-779 ELQELLEKYGQVLR
+779 ELQELLEKYVQVVR

-806 VRLASTREENEFL
+806 VRLASTREENESL
-819 QDELECLREDS
+819 QDKLEFLTELS
-830 QTVPVVDPQTQDRI
+830 QTVPVVDLETQDRI
-844 MELECEVYELN
+844 MELESEVYQLN
-855 AERVRLEDEIKQQQ
+855 VERVSLVDEIKQQQ

-876 QGKLQRLRALQDQKR
+876 QAKLQWLRALQDQKR
-891 KLDDL
+891 KVDDL
-896 TRQHEQM
+896 THQREQV
-903 NIKHAQLLSAKEE
+903 NVQHAQLLSAKDEE
-916 IKILQNTIEQMK
+916 IEILQNTIEQMK
-928 TRILQKPSKYIPTKH
+928 TQILRKPSTFLQNILMCFK
-943 SDVFQVTTIQHL
+943 
-955 PVETR
+955 
-960 K
+960 

>member
-1 MSFSFGGLGHSLEQV
+1 MSFSFGGQGHSLEQV
-16 GGSVA
+16 GGRGA
-21 SFTDHISEV
+21 SFTDRISGV

-51 ESEGSRETLRWENQ
+51 ESEVSRETLRSENQ
-65 RLKRLCSHLEEKY
+65 RLKSLCSHLEEKY

-100 AEMKLLKARQIGLK
+100 VEMKLLKVRQIGLK
-114 NQLLKLQ
+114 NQLLELQ

-129 SPSLGYRIN
+129 SPSLGYGIDC
-138 YFASASPGDDLDFA
+138 FASASLGDDLDFA
-152 DLIWSQQEISR
+152 DLIWSQQEMSR
-163 LSNEVLRLEAEVSYW
+163 LSNEVLRLEAEVSHW
-178 KHFSQTSAPG
+178 KHLSQTSAPG
-188 ANSDEQNEIYKL
+188 ANSAEQSEIYKL

-205 ELEQNRNEAIDDH
+205 ELERNRNEAIDDH

-269 ESVIED
+269 ESVIEH

-303 INNKLSSV
+303 ITSKLSSV

-321 WDRINEE
+321 WDRIHEE

-333 EECESQPSVLRQSDT
+333 EEWESQPSVWRQSDT
-348 VTEKERVLSESTAV
+348 VTEKESVLSESTAV
-362 EEVSGPRQV
+362 EEVSGLRPV

-396 KLEGRVY
+396 KLEERVY
-403 VLEQENSSGQGREAL
+403 LLEQGNSLGQGREAL

-430 VIEGTAPGGVNVD
+430 VTERTAPGGVNLD
-443 SEVEHFRC
+443 SEGEHLRC

-456 GQKSTQGRTEKELPT
+456 GQKSTQGRAEKELPT

-483 TRPRVLM
+483 TQPRVLM
-490 KGQLSEQQNEGNGI
+490 KGRLSEPQDEGNGI
-504 NGKVEHDLNDEKGA
+504 NGNVEHDLNDEKRA
-518 CPFEEEQMDTAE
+518 RPFEDEQTDIAK
-530 ELDAQNEESPQSQSA
+530 ELDAQNEESPPSQLA
-545 VNDLHRSDPSR
+545 VNDLHRSDPSQTQ
-556 IHNLN
+556 NLN
-561 IPKENAELK
+561 IPKENVELK
-570 EHIKQEEE
+570 EHIKQDEE
-578 ESARAEKEPEDS
+578 ESARAEKEPAQSLNQDS

-597 SLKGRET
+597 SLQERET

-616 EELNGNLKK
+616 EEPNGSLKK
-625 AAFNLKVENGK
+625 GACNLKVENGK
-636 LVLELEDVRRRLEET
+636 SVSEPEDVRGRLEET
-651 TVCNRKNS
+651 TVCNHKNS
-659 LETKSITR
+659 LETKSTTQ

-673 GQLIVKLCRAEK
+673 GQSIVKLCRAEK
-685 KLLEKTARYEQA
+685 KVLEKTARDEQA
-697 IKELTNTYNLSKSS
+697 IQELTNTYHLSKSS
-711 SQLEQECLIQRTQEK
+711 SHLEQECLIQRSQEK

-761 TRLIK
+761 TPLIK
-766 DKEICIEKLERRP
+766 EKDICIEKLERSP
-779 ELQELLEKYGQVLR
+779 ELQELLEKYVQVVR

-806 VRLASTREENEFL
+806 VRLASTREENESL
-819 QDELECLREDS
+819 QDKLEFLTELS
-830 QTVPVVDPQTQDRI
+830 QTVPVVDLETQDRI
-844 MELECEVYELN
+844 MELESEVYQLN
-855 AERVRLEDEIKQQQ
+855 VERVSLVDEIKQQQ

-876 QGKLQRLRALQDQKR
+876 QAKLQWLRALQDQKR
-891 KLDDL
+891 KVDDL
-896 TRQHEQM
+896 THQREQV
-903 NIKHAQLLSAKEE
+903 NVQHAQLLSAKDEE
-916 IKILQNTIEQMK
+916 IEILQNTIEQMK
-928 TRILQKPSKYIPTKH
+928 TQILRKPSTFLQNILMCFK
-943 SDVFQVTTIQHL
+943 
-955 PVETR
+955 
-960 K
+960 

>member
-1 MSFSFGGLGHSLEQV
+1 MSFSFGGQGHSLEQV
-16 GGSVA
+16 GGRGA
-21 SFTDHISEV
+21 SFTDRISGV

-51 ESEGSRETLRWENQ
+51 ESEVSRETLRSENQ
-65 RLKRLCSHLEEKY
+65 RLKSLCSHLEEKY

-100 AEMKLLKARQIGLK
+100 VEMKLLKVRQIGLK
-114 NQLLKLQ
+114 NQLLELQ

-129 SPSLGYRIN
+129 SPSLGYGIDC
-138 YFASASPGDDLDFA
+138 FASASLGDDLDFA
-152 DLIWSQQEISR
+152 DLIWSQQEMSR
-163 LSNEVLRLEAEVSYW
+163 LSNEVLRLEAEVSHW
-178 KHFSQTSAPG
+178 KHLSQTSAPG
-188 ANSDEQNEIYKL
+188 ANSAEQSEIYKL

-205 ELEQNRNEAIDDH
+205 ELERNRNEAIDDH

-241 QKSKGYEKRIKEL
+241 QKSKAYEKRIKEL

-269 ESVIED
+269 ESVIEH

-303 INNKLSSV
+303 ITSKLSSV

-321 WDRINEE
+321 WDRIHEE

-333 EECESQPSVLRQSDT
+333 EEWESQPSVWRQSDT
-348 VTEKERVLSESTAV
+348 VTEKESVLSESTAV
-362 EEVSGPRQV
+362 EEVSGLRPV

-396 KLEGRVY
+396 KLEERVY
-403 VLEQENSSGQGREAL
+403 LLEQGNSLGQGREAL

-430 VIEGTAPGGVNVD
+430 VTERTAPGGVNLD
-443 SEVEHFRC
+443 SEGEHLRC

-456 GQKSTQGRTEKELPT
+456 GQKSTQGRAEKELPT

-483 TRPRVLM
+483 TQPRVLM
-490 KGQLSEQQNEGNGI
+490 KGRLSEPQDEGNGI
-504 NGKVEHDLNDEKGA
+504 NGNVEHDLNDEKRA
-518 CPFEEEQMDTAE
+518 RPFEDEQTDIAK
-530 ELDAQNEESPQSQSA
+530 ELDAQNEESPPSQLA
-545 VNDLHRSDPSR
+545 VNDLHRSDPSQTQ
-556 IHNLN
+556 NLN
-561 IPKENAELK
+561 IPKENVELK
-570 EHIKQEEE
+570 EHIKQDEE
-578 ESARAEKEPEDS
+578 ESARAEKEPAQSLNQDS

-597 SLKGRET
+597 SLQERET

-616 EELNGNLKK
+616 EEPNGSLKK
-625 AAFNLKVENGK
+625 GACNLKVENGK
-636 LVLELEDVRRRLEET
+636 SVSEPEDVRGRLEET
-651 TVCNRKNS
+651 TVCNHKNS
-659 LETKSITR
+659 LETKSTTQ

-685 KLLEKTARYEQA
+685 KVLEKTARDEQA
-697 IKELTNTYNLSKSS
+697 IQELTNTYHLSKSS
-711 SQLEQECLIQRTQEK
+711 SHLEQECLIQRSQEK

-761 TRLIK
+761 TQLIK
-766 DKEICIEKLERRP
+766 EKETCIEKLERSP
-779 ELQELLEKYGQVLR
+779 ELQELLEKYVQVVR

-806 VRLASTREENEFL
+806 VRLASTREENESL
-819 QDELECLREDS
+819 QDKLEFLTELS
-830 QTVPVVDPQTQDRI
+830 QTVPVVDLETQDRI
-844 MELECEVYELN
+844 MELESEVYQLN
-855 AERVRLEDEIKQQQ
+855 VERVSLVDEIKQQQ

-876 QGKLQRLRALQDQKR
+876 QAKLQWLRALQDQKR
-891 KLDDL
+891 KVDDL
-896 TRQHEQM
+896 THQREQV
-903 NIKHAQLLSAKEE
+903 NVQHAQLLSAKDEE
-916 IKILQNTIEQMK
+916 IEILQNTIEQMK
-928 TRILQKPSKYIPTKH
+928 TQILRKPSTFLQNILMCFK
-943 SDVFQVTTIQHL
+943 
-955 PVETR
+955 
-960 K
+960 

>member
-1 MSFSFGGLGHSLEQV
+1 MSFSFGGQGHSLEQV
-16 GGSVA
+16 GGRGA
-21 SFTDHISEV
+21 SFTDRISGV

-51 ESEGSRETLRWENQ
+51 ESEVSRETLRSENQ
-65 RLKRLCSHLEEKY
+65 RLKSLCSHLEEKY

-100 AEMKLLKARQIGLK
+100 VEMKLLKVRQIGLK
-114 NQLLKLQ
+114 NQLLELQ

-129 SPSLGYRIN
+129 SPSLGYGIDC
-138 YFASASPGDDLDFA
+138 FASASLGDDLDFA
-152 DLIWSQQEISR
+152 DLIWSQQEMSR
-163 LSNEVLRLEAEVSYW
+163 LSNEVLRLEAEVSHW
-178 KHFSQTSAPG
+178 KHLSQTSAPG
-188 ANSDEQNEIYKL
+188 ANSAEQSEIYKL

-205 ELEQNRNEAIDDH
+205 ELERNRNEAIDDH

-269 ESVIED
+269 ESVIEH

-303 INNKLSSV
+303 IHSKLSSV

-321 WDRINEE
+321 WDRIHEE

-333 EECESQPSVLRQSDT
+333 EEWESQPSVWRQSDT
-348 VTEKERVLSESTAV
+348 VTEKESVLSESTAV
-362 EEVSGPRQV
+362 EEVSGLRPV

-396 KLEGRVY
+396 KLEERVY
-403 VLEQENSSGQGREAL
+403 LLEQGNSLGQGREAL

-430 VIEGTAPGGVNVD
+430 VTERTAPGGVNLD
-443 SEVEHFRC
+443 SEGEHLRC

-456 GQKSTQGRTEKELPT
+456 GQKSTQGRAEKELPT

-483 TRPRVLM
+483 TQPRVLM
-490 KGQLSEQQNEGNGI
+490 KGRLSEPQDEGNGI
-504 NGKVEHDLNDEKGA
+504 NGNVEHDLNDEKRA
-518 CPFEEEQMDTAE
+518 CPFEDEQTDIAK
-530 ELDAQNEESPQSQSA
+530 ELDAQNEESPPSQLA
-545 VNDLHRSDPSR
+545 VNDLHRSDPSQTQ
-556 IHNLN
+556 NLN
-561 IPKENAELK
+561 IPKENVELK
-570 EHIKQEEE
+570 EHIKQDEE
-578 ESARAEKEPEDS
+578 ESARAEKEPAQSLNQDS

-597 SLKGRET
+597 SLQERET

-616 EELNGNLKK
+616 EEPNGSLKK
-625 AAFNLKVENGK
+625 GACNLKVENGK
-636 LVLELEDVRRRLEET
+636 SVSEPEDVRGRLEET
-651 TVCNRKNS
+651 TVCNHKNS
-659 LETKSITR
+659 LETKSTTQ

-685 KLLEKTARYEQA
+685 KVLEKTARDEQA
-697 IKELTNTYNLSKSS
+697 IQELTNTYHLSKSS
-711 SQLEQECLIQRTQEK
+711 SHLEQECLIQRSQEK

-761 TRLIK
+761 TPLIK
-766 DKEICIEKLERRP
+766 EKETCIEKLERSP
-779 ELQELLEKYGQVLR
+779 ELQELLEKYVQVVR

-806 VRLASTREENEFL
+806 VRLASTREENESL
-819 QDELECLREDS
+819 QDKLEFLTELS
-830 QTVPVVDPQTQDRI
+830 QTVPVVDLETQDRI
-844 MELECEVYELN
+844 MELESEVYQLN
-855 AERVRLEDEIKQQQ
+855 VERVSLVDEIKQQQ

-876 QGKLQRLRALQDQKR
+876 QAKLQWLRALQDQKR
-891 KLDDL
+891 KVDDL
-896 TRQHEQM
+896 THQREQV
-903 NIKHAQLLSAKEE
+903 NVQHAQLLSAKDEE
-916 IKILQNTIEQMK
+916 IEILQNTIEQMK
-928 TRILQKPSKYIPTKH
+928 TQILRKPSTFLQNILMCFK
-943 SDVFQVTTIQHL
+943 
-955 PVETR
+955 
-960 K
+960 

>member
-1 MSFSFGGLGHSLEQV
+1 MSFSFGGQGHSLEQV
-16 GGSVA
+16 GGRGA
-21 SFTDHISEV
+21 SFTDRISGV

-51 ESEGSRETLRWENQ
+51 ESEVSRETLRSENQ
-65 RLKRLCSHLEEKY
+65 RLKSLCSHLEEKY

-100 AEMKLLKARQIGLK
+100 VEMKLLKVRQIGLK
-114 NQLLKLQ
+114 NQLLELQ

-129 SPSLGYRIN
+129 SPSLGYGIDC
-138 YFASASPGDDLDFA
+138 FASASLGDDLDFA
-152 DLIWSQQEISR
+152 DLIWSQQEMSR
-163 LSNEVLRLEAEVSYW
+163 LSNEVLRLEAEVSHW
-178 KHFSQTSAPG
+178 KHLSQTSAPG
-188 ANSDEQNEIYKL
+188 ANSAEQSEIYKL

-205 ELEQNRNEAIDDH
+205 ELERNRNEAIDDH

-269 ESVIED
+269 ESVIEH

-303 INNKLSSV
+303 IHSKLSSV

-321 WDRINEE
+321 WDRIHEE

-333 EECESQPSVLRQSDT
+333 EEWESQPSVWRQSDT
-348 VTEKERVLSESTAV
+348 VTEKESVLSESTAV
-362 EEVSGPRQV
+362 EEVSGLRPV

-396 KLEGRVY
+396 KLEERVY
-403 VLEQENSSGQGREAL
+403 LLEQGNSLGQGREAL

-430 VIEGTAPGGVNVD
+430 VTERTAPGGVNLD
-443 SEVEHFRC
+443 SEGEHLRC

-456 GQKSTQGRTEKELPT
+456 GQKSTQGRAEKELPT

-483 TRPRVLM
+483 TQPRVLM
-490 KGQLSEQQNEGNGI
+490 KGRLSEPQDEGNGI
-504 NGKVEHDLNDEKGA
+504 NGNVEHDLNDEKRA
-518 CPFEEEQMDTAE
+518 RPFEDEQTDIAK
-530 ELDAQNEESPQSQSA
+530 ELDAQNEESPPSQLA
-545 VNDLHRSDPSR
+545 VNDLHRSDPSQTQ
-556 IHNLN
+556 NLN
-561 IPKENAELK
+561 IPKENVELK
-570 EHIKQEEE
+570 EHIKQDEE
-578 ESARAEKEPEDS
+578 ESARAEKEPAQSLNQDS

-597 SLKGRET
+597 SLQERET

-616 EELNGNLKK
+616 EEPNGSLKK
-625 AAFNLKVENGK
+625 GACNLKVENGK
-636 LVLELEDVRRRLEET
+636 SVSEPEDVRGRLEET
-651 TVCNRKNS
+651 TVCNHKNS
-659 LETKSITR
+659 LETKSTTQ

-685 KLLEKTARYEQA
+685 KVLEKTARDEQA
-697 IKELTNTYNLSKSS
+697 IQELTNTYHLSKSS
-711 SQLEQECLIQRTQEK
+711 SHLEQECLIQRSQEK

-761 TRLIK
+761 TPLIK
-766 DKEICIEKLERRP
+766 EKEICIEKLERSP
-779 ELQELLEKYGQVLR
+779 ELQELLEKYVQVVR

-806 VRLASTREENEFL
+806 VRLASTREENESL
-819 QDELECLREDS
+819 QDKLEFLTELS
-830 QTVPVVDPQTQDRI
+830 QTVPVVDLETQDRI
-844 MELECEVYELN
+844 MELESEVYQLN
-855 AERVRLEDEIKQQQ
+855 VERVSLVDEIKQQQ

-876 QGKLQRLRALQDQKR
+876 QAKLQWLRALQDQKR
-891 KLDDL
+891 KVDDL
-896 TRQHEQM
+896 THQREQV
-903 NIKHAQLLSAKEE
+903 NVQHAQLLSAKDEE
-916 IKILQNTIEQMK
+916 IEILQNTIEQMK
-928 TRILQKPSKYIPTKH
+928 TQILRKPSTFLQNILMCFK
-943 SDVFQVTTIQHL
+943 
-955 PVETR
+955 
-960 K
+960 

>member
-1 MSFSFGGLGHSLEQV
+1 MSFSFGGQGHSLEQV
-16 GGSVA
+16 GGRGA
-21 SFTDHISEV
+21 SFTDRMSGV

-51 ESEGSRETLRWENQ
+51 ESEVSRETLRSENQ
-65 RLKRLCSHLEEKY
+65 RLKSLCSHLEEKY

-100 AEMKLLKARQIGLK
+100 VEMKLLKVRHIGLK
-114 NQLLKLQ
+114 NQLLELQ
-121 SALRSTTA
+121 SALQSTTA
-129 SPSLGYRIN
+129 SPSLGYGIDC
-138 YFASASPGDDLDFA
+138 FASASLGDDLDFA
-152 DLIWSQQEISR
+152 DLIWSQQEMSR
-163 LSNEVLRLEAEVSYW
+163 LSNEVLRLEAEVSHW
-178 KHFSQTSAPG
+178 KHLSQTSAPG
-188 ANSDEQNEIYKL
+188 ANSAEQNEIYKL

-205 ELEQNRNEAIDDH
+205 ELERNRNEAIDDH

-254 ENLLEKDDSGLRAAD
+254 ENLLEKDNSGLRAAD
-269 ESVIED
+269 ESVIEH

-303 INNKLSSV
+303 IHSKLSSV

-321 WDRINEE
+321 WDRIHEE

-333 EECESQPSVLRQSDT
+333 EEWESQPSVWRQSDT
-348 VTEKERVLSESTAV
+348 VTEKESVLSESTAV
-362 EEVSGPRQV
+362 EEVSGLRPV

-396 KLEGRVY
+396 KLEERVY
-403 VLEQENSSGQGREAL
+403 LLEQGNSLGQGREAL

-430 VIEGTAPGGVNVD
+430 VTERTAPGGVNLD
-443 SEVEHFRC
+443 SEGEHLRC

-456 GQKSTQGRTEKELPT
+456 GQKSTQGRAEKELPT

-483 TRPRVLM
+483 TQPRVLM
-490 KGQLSEQQNEGNGI
+490 KGRLSEPQDEGNGI
-504 NGKVEHDLNDEKGA
+504 NGNVEHDLNDEKRA
-518 CPFEEEQMDTAE
+518 RPFEDEQMDIAK
-530 ELDAQNEESPQSQSA
+530 ELDAQNEESPPSQLA
-545 VNDLHRSDPSR
+545 VNDLHRSDPSQTQ
-556 IHNLN
+556 NLN
-561 IPKENAELK
+561 IPKENVELK
-570 EHIKQEEE
+570 EHIKQDEE
-578 ESARAEKEPEDS
+578 ESARAEKEPAQSLNQDS

-597 SLKGRET
+597 SLQERET

-616 EELNGNLKK
+616 EEPNGSLKK
-625 AAFNLKVENGK
+625 GACNLKVENGK
-636 LVLELEDVRRRLEET
+636 SVSEPEDVRGRLEET
-651 TVCNRKNS
+651 TVCNHKNS
-659 LETKSITR
+659 LETKSTTQ

-685 KLLEKTARYEQA
+685 KVLEKTARDEQA
-697 IKELTNTYNLSKSS
+697 IQELTNTYHLSTSS
-711 SQLEQECLIQRTQEK
+711 SHLEQECLIQRSQEK

-766 DKEICIEKLERRP
+766 EKEICIEKLERSP
-779 ELQELLEKYGQVLR
+779 ELQELLEKYVQVVR

-819 QDELECLREDS
+819 QDKLEFLTELS
-830 QTVPVVDPQTQDRI
+830 QTVPVVDLETQDRI
-844 MELECEVYELN
+844 MELESEVYQLN
-855 AERVRLEDEIKQQQ
+855 VERVSLVDEIKQQQ

-876 QGKLQRLRALQDQKR
+876 QAKLQWLRALQDQKR
-891 KLDDL
+891 KVDDL
-896 TRQHEQM
+896 THQREQV
-903 NIKHAQLLSAKEE
+903 NVQHAQLLSAKDEE
-916 IKILQNTIEQMK
+916 IEILQNTIEQMK
-928 TRILQKPSKYIPTKH
+928 TQILRKPSTFLQNILMCFK
-943 SDVFQVTTIQHL
+943 
-955 PVETR
+955 
-960 K
+960 